1 MHVIPSEFMKERRD
15 GHTHFRAKSA
25 TACNLT
31 ICEHAPGDGER
42 YTCIKS
48 SRANPPTTI
57 RQHHGLVRNLY
68 LLAPC
73 LASNNNAQ
81 HVAIL
86 WLDILSRNH
95 FQQAGQHFTR
105 GYPDTTHVDR
115 LITAKAQVNQKL
127 QFCHKVGREGYL
139 ERDITNALVAEREW
153 EGCAFRMQG
162 IDSCGTANWW
172 REDYFFLSTQSLLGI
187 PFTILE
193 DLRLPGKFVENR
205 AYRIWRNQGS
215 R

>member
-1 MHVIPSEFMKERRD
+1 MHVILSEFMKERWD
-15 GHTHFRAKSA
+15 GCKHLRGKSGG
-25 TACNLT
+25 ACNLT

-57 RQHHGLVRNLY
+57 RQHHGLVCNLY

-95 FQQAGQHFTR
+95 FQQAGEHFTWR
-105 GYPDTTHVDR
+105 YPDTTHVDR
-115 LITAKAQVNQKL
+115 LITAKAQVNQEL

-139 ERDITNALVAEREW
+139 ERDITNALFAGRERE
-153 EGCAFRMQG
+153 GGAFRMQR
-162 IDSCGTANWW
+162 ISSCGTAN
-172 REDYFFLSTQSLLGI
+172 R
-187 PFTILE
+187 
-193 DLRLPGKFVENR
+193 
-205 AYRIWRNQGS
+205 
-215 R
+215 

>member
-1 MHVIPSEFMKERRD
+1 MHVIPSEFMKERCD
-15 GHTHFRAKSA
+15 GYTHFRAKSA
-25 TACNLT
+25 TACNLA

-57 RQHHGLVRNLY
+57 RQHHGLVCNLY

-95 FQQAGQHFTR
+95 FQQAAEHFPWR
-105 GYPDTTHVDR
+105 YPENTH
-115 LITAKAQVNQKL
+115 
-127 QFCHKVGREGYL
+127 
-139 ERDITNALVAEREW
+139 AE
-153 EGCAFRMQG
+153 
-162 IDSCGTANWW
+162 
-172 REDYFFLSTQSLLGI
+172 
-187 PFTILE
+187 P
-193 DLRLPGKFVENR
+193 LRTPE
-205 AYRIWRNQGS
+205 AH
-215 R
+215 